1 MRKTQIMVVEDESI
15 IAKDIE
21 MSLHKLGYSVC
32 SLASSGEEAIRKAE
46 ENRPDLVLMDI
57 VLQGEMSGVE
67 AAGQIRS
74 QFDIPVIYLTAYADK
89 ETLNLAKIT
98 EPFGYML
105 KPFEEKK
112 THTAIEMALYK
123 HKREKALKE
132 RSEWLKALLNSFG
145 DTMIYTDKTKRI

>member
-1 MRKTQIMVVEDESI
+1 MGKTQIMIVEDESI
-15 IAKDIE
+15 VAKDIE
-21 MSLHKLGYSVC
+21 MSLNKLGYSVC
-32 SLASSGEEAIRKAE
+32 SLASSGEEAIRKAGE
-46 ENRPDLVLMDI
+46 HRPDLVLMDI

-67 AAGQIRS
+67 AAGQIRL
-74 QFDIPVIYLTAYADK
+74 QFDIPVIYLTAYADEK
-89 ETLNLAKIT
+89 TLNLAKIT

-123 HKREKALKE
+123 HKREKSLKE

>member
-1 MRKTQIMVVEDESI
+1 MGKTQIMIVEDESI
-15 IAKDIE
+15 VAKDIE
-21 MSLHKLGYSVC
+21 MSLNKLGYSVC
-32 SLASSGEEAIRKAE
+32 SLASSGEEAIRKAGE
-46 ENRPDLVLMDI
+46 DRPDLVLMDI

-67 AAGQIRS
+67 AAGQIRL
-74 QFDIPVIYLTAYADK
+74 QFDIPVIYLTAYADEK
-89 ETLNLAKIT
+89 TLNLAKIT

-123 HKREKALKE
+123 HKREKSLKE

>member
-1 MRKTQIMVVEDESI
+1 MGKTQIMVVEDERI
-15 IAKDIE
+15 VAKDIE
-21 MSLHKLGYSVC
+21 MSLHKLGYHVC

-57 VLQGEMSGVE
+57 VLQGEMSGIE

-89 ETLNLAKIT
+89 ETLNLAKTT

-112 THTAIEMALYK
+112 IHTAIEMALYK
-123 HKREKALKE
+123 HKKEKALKE
-132 RSEWLKALLNSFG
+132 RGEWLSALLKSFG
-145 DTMIYTDKTKRI
+145 DTVVYTDKINRV

>member
-1 MRKTQIMVVEDESI
+1 MGKTQIMVVEDESI
-15 IAKDIE
+15 VAKDIE
-21 MSLHKLGYSVC
+21 MSLNKLGYSVC
-32 SLASSGEEAIRKAE
+32 SLASSGEEAIRKAGE
-46 ENRPDLVLMDI
+46 DRPDLVLMDI

-74 QFDIPVIYLTAYADK
+74 QFDIPVIYLTAYADEK
-89 ETLNLAKIT
+89 TLNLAKIT

-123 HKREKALKE
+123 HKREKSLKE